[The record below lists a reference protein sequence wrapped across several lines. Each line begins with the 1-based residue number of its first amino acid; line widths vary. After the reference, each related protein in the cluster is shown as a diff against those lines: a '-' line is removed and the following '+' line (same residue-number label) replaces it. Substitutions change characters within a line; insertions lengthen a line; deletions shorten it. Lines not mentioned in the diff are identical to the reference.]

1 MIFSKA
7 IRIAAPLTGMAAA
20 LVLAA
25 PAAAVPSN
33 PFGCRAS
40 VEALRL
46 IAPVPAAE
54 PYVANPAET
63 PCATDSAGADQSS
76 TASPAGGSA
85 SAGPSAAYTAS
96 DTATPAAT
104 ALASVDG
111 GVVNGGGNTIAL
123 TGPSQAQA
131 AYACVNGATAPT
143 GSSDVTGAVID
154 GQTVRPSSPGAETTT
169 QLGGGSYAT
178 INQQVQTP
186 TSLTERAVFMHIE
199 GMGDYVLG
207 EAQVTRPASDPCVGG
222 TGGAGGSGSGSGGS
236 GSGGGGSGSGSGG
249 SGSGSSGSGSGGSGD
264 GAPSAC
270 PTGSVLVASAQMCEI
285 VTAGGSEAIEVSR
298 PFAGPTGGSV
308 MSLAAARAKYKSSC
322 LSGTGPKFVVVGT
335 NKADRITS
343 GKTAARILVLAGNDT
358 VTVKN
363 AASCV
368 DGGNG
373 ADRITAGNGR
383 DRLFGGA
390 GNDVVKAGRG
400 IDRITGGAGNDRIT
414 AGAGNDWVWGNAGKD
429 TITAGSG
436 KDHLFGGAGSD
447 RLRAAGRHNWV
458 NGGPGKDV
466 ASVAAKEMKYAHRH
480 GCEKVRKI
488 RATH

>member
-7 IRIAAPLTGMAAA
+7 TRVAAPLAGVAAA

-25 PAAAVPSN
+25 PAAAAPTN

-40 VEALRL
+40 VESLRAA
-46 IAPVPAAE
+46 APLPAAE

-63 PCATDSAGADQSS
+63 PCATDSAGANQSS

-96 DTATPAAT
+96 DPATPAAT
-104 ALASVDG
+104 ALASVEG
-111 GVVNGGGNTIAL
+111 GVVNGGANTVAL

-131 AYACVNGATAPT
+131 AYACVNGATAPS
-143 GSSDVTGAVID
+143 GSSDVTGAVIN

-169 QLGGGSYAT
+169 QMGGGSYAT

-186 TSLTERAVFMHIE
+186 TSLTERAVFMHVE
-199 GMGDYVLG
+199 GVGDYILG
-207 EAQVTRPASDPCVGG
+207 EAQVTRPAVDPCPG
-222 TGGAGGSGSGSGGS
+222 TGSGGPGSGSGGAGSGSGGSGSGSGGS
-236 GSGGGGSGSGSGG
+236 GADGAG
-249 SGSGSSGSGSGGSGD
+249 

-322 LSGTGPKFVVVGT
+322 LSGTGPKFVVIGT

-343 GKTAARILVLAGNDT
+343 GKTAARILALAGNDK
-358 VTVKN
+358 VTVKS

-368 DGGNG
+368 DGGTG

-383 DRLFGGA
+383 DRLF
-390 GNDVVKAGRG
+390 
-400 IDRITGGAGNDRIT
+400 GGAGNDRIT

-436 KDHLFGGAGSD
+436 KDHLFGGAGRD

-458 NGGPGKDV
+458 NGGPGKDL
-466 ASVAAKEMKYAHRH
+466 AYVAAKEMKYAHRH